1 MDGLERDD
9 KLLQEVIDGMTPPK
23 VEPTEKY
30 EWDIMKEQEGCFN
43 ETADVIP
50 RIDEV
55 WSDTNLDK
63 DFVNCPKGAWWW
75 KPVVSFKRLKCRNCG
90 GLSFEVLKTDDYE
103 TSARCDKC
111 GMYYI
116 VHCG

>member
-1 MDGLERDD
+1 MEELD
-9 KLLQEVIDGMTPPK
+9 
-23 VEPTEKY
+23 
-30 EWDIMKEQEGCFN
+30 GCFN
-43 ETADVIP
+43 ESADIIP
-50 RIDEV
+50 RVDET

-63 DFVNCPKGAWWW
+63 DFINGPKDAYWW
-75 KPVVSFKRLKCRNCG
+75 KPITHFTRLKCRHCG
-90 GLSFEVLKTDDYE
+90 GLSFEVLNTGNYE